1 MTDSTNNQNFVA
13 KGHNNVITLVNQ
25 ALEDMEKG
33 EEVTETFQNRAT
45 AILILILILMLVIF
59 VVAVIWHNL
68 L

>member
-25 ALEDMEKG
+25 SLEDLEKG

-45 AILILILILMLVIF
+45 AILILILLIMFVIF
-59 VVAVIWHNL
+59 MAAVFWHDL
-68 L
+68 V

>member
-1 MTDSTNNQNFVA
+1 MTDSTNNQNFDA
-13 KGHNNVITLVNQ
+13 KVHNNVITLVNQ

-45 AILILILILMLVIF
+45 AILILISLIMFVIF
-59 VVAVIWHNL
+59 IAAVFWHDL